1 VVEMKEVKI
10 YTEYVTLGQFLKI
23 ADIIQTGGEAKFFL
37 SENVVYVN
45 DEEDNRRGRKLRNG
59 DVVLVGKEKYQIV
72 NEG

>member
-1 VVEMKEVKI
+1 MKEVKI

>member
-1 VVEMKEVKI
+1 MKEVKI

-45 DEEDNRRGRKLRNG
+45 DEEDDRRGRKLRNG